1 MKKIKWFIIVAV
13 VATLCWVT
21 FRNYFIVCR
30 LPIRKSASSVAKAK
44 DMKPLSEDEQ
54 AALRWLDHIM
64 GPLPPEEEKEWWNIG
79 GRQFGLFSTRYNI
92 AFAGY
97 SAAAL
102 GIRGNDE
109 QKAVVARILDNSI
122 KRIIKKEVWA
132 YTQSK
137 SYWGK
142 KPWAPDPC
150 YQENVM

>member
-1 MKKIKWFIIVAV
+1 MKKVKWLIIAVAV
-13 VATLCWVT
+13 LSLCWMT
-21 FRNYFIVCR
+21 FNGCR
-30 LPIRKSASSVAKAK
+30 STKIPSVQQTPSVAMEKT
-44 DMKPLSEDEQ
+44 MPPLSEDEQ

-64 GPLPPEEEKEWWNIG
+64 GPLSPEEEKEWWNIG

-102 GIRGNDE
+102 GIRGNTE
-109 QKAVVARILDNSI
+109 QQAVVARILDNSI

-142 KPWAPDPC
+142 KPWAPAASI
-150 YQENVM
+150 